1 MAPEKIE
8 LVYIRSKYVAQCFVH
23 GESLKT
29 CLIAVVVPDFD
40 VLPNAVSA
48 ELGIAGKSIQ
58 ELCMDEK
65 VKKLILDDIQ
75 ALGKKAGLSSFEQ
88 VYKVKYGLYF
98 VYLIGEGYL
107 SSL

>member
-29 CLIAVVVPDFD
+29 CLVAVLVPDFD
-40 VLPNAVSA
+40 VLPNAVST
-48 ELGIAGKSIQ
+48 ELDIKGKNQQ

-65 VKKLILDDIQ
+65 VKKLILDDIHT
-75 ALGKKAGLSSFEQ
+75 LGKKAGLSSFEQ
-88 VYKVKYGLYF
+88 VFLR
-98 VYLIGEGYL
+98 
-107 SSL
+107 